1 MRSKAPERNA
11 LQGIKNIWIS
21 SMSHIFSCQV
31 SVISIKFWTCCDTV
45 LSDILIYIYYISLS
59 AQKVSRQ
66 MTLSHGIRSS
76 ELLACTLTDDKK
88 ASCTSVIEISAD
100 IDIYKAGW
108 FLTI

>member
-1 MRSKAPERNA
+1 
-11 LQGIKNIWIS
+11 
-21 SMSHIFSCQV
+21 MSHIFSCQV
-31 SVISIKFWTCCDTV
+31 SVISIKFWTGCDTV

-88 ASCTSVIEISAD
+88 EFDIVVDKSEHKPTSYIVVGPTSP
-100 IDIYKAGW
+100 YN
-108 FLTI
+108 

>member
-1 MRSKAPERNA
+1 
-11 LQGIKNIWIS
+11 
-21 SMSHIFSCQV
+21 
-31 SVISIKFWTCCDTV
+31 
-45 LSDILIYIYYISLS
+45 
-59 AQKVSRQ
+59 

-108 FLTI
+108 VLTI